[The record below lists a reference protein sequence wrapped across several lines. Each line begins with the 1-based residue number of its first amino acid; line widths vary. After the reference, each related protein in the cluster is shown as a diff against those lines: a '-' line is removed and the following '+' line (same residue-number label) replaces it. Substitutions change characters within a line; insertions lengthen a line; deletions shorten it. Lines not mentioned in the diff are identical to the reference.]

1 VIRIWILVAEM
12 GKPLSKCIRLV
23 SW

>member
-12 GKPLSKCIRLV
+12 GKPLSKCIQLV